1 MATWKVEPTWKK
13 SIIERQYWIKEG
25 NTIVEETGWRWGSF
39 YVYTDDDN
47 PPEIEPGV
55 DIYNCGYET
64 ELIETYD
71 GCWTEQL
78 YDDCDD
84 DVKEWVEEFLEEG
97 NSIYELEEHGWTCDE
112 TEMIIDC
119 DLSIEKVEE

>member
-55 DIYNCGYET
+55 GIVTG
-64 ELIETYD
+64 
-71 GCWTEQL
+71 
-78 YDDCDD
+78 
-84 DVKEWVEEFLEEG
+84 
-97 NSIYELEEHGWTCDE
+97 
-112 TEMIIDC
+112 M
-119 DLSIEKVEE
+119 LS